1 MPVVKIDSILCAEH
15 KSSNAS
21 ELVIPPQPK
30 RCSCGW
36 EGCQYT
42 TVTGRVYL
50 FGHYRQAQA

>member
-1 MPVVKIDSILCAEH
+1 MLPVIEPILCAEH

-30 RCSCGW
+30 RCNCGW

-50 FGHYRQAQA
+50 FGHYRQAKG